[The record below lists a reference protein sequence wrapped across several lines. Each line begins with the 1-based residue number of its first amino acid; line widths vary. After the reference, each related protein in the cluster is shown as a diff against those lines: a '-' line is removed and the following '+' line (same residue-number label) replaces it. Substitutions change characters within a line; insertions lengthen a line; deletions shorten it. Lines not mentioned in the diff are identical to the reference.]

1 MQRIVQVYI
10 TYEDPR
16 KTVGCLRVLLL
27 LLLIRCCFAV
37 VSSIRSSL
45 CPLLNTVLYVSYY
58 YEYDPRFQY
67 VGGRR
72 HSCRRGSWSWPSSSS
87 KVISSSTHFTHFP
100 EIKTQSG
107 RGVVVAASKSLIVW
121 NPTLYALQEKAC
133 ADLTL
138 GKPNLTFDGQ
148 SRSALQIQ
156 QGKHVG
162 P

>member
-1 MQRIVQVYI
+1 MWV
-10 TYEDPR
+10 
-16 KTVGCLRVLLL
+16 
-27 LLLIRCCFAV
+27 AV
-37 VSSIRSSL
+37 VIH
-45 CPLLNTVLYVSYY
+45 VVV
-58 YEYDPRFQY
+58 D
-67 VGGRR
+67 
-72 HSCRRGSWSWPSSSS
+72 GSWSWPSSSS

>member
-67 VGGRR
+67 VGGRVAV
-72 HSCRRGSWSWPSSSS
+72 
-87 KVISSSTHFTHFP
+87 VIHVVV
-100 EIKTQSG
+100 G
-107 RGVVVAASKSLIVW
+107 RGRGLAAARKSYHRRHTS
-121 NPTLYALQEKAC
+121 PTSPRLRHRAVEE
-133 ADLTL
+133 
-138 GKPNLTFDGQ
+138 
-148 SRSALQIQ
+148 SSWQ
-156 QGKHVG
+156 QASL
-162 P
+162 